1 MNTKKTIKIL
11 FVLSIILIV
20 GAPFFPNI
28 MYSIIEMLHYNFID
42 HRRIEIISCM
52 RTCGVMLS
60 LWGIALYL
68 KMDK

>member
-1 MNTKKTIKIL
+1 MNTKRNIKIL
-11 FVLSIILIV
+11 FVLSIILIL

-28 MYSIIEMLHYNFID
+28 MYSIIETLHYNFID
-42 HRRIEIISCM
+42 YRRVEIISCM

-60 LWGIALYL
+60 IWGIVLYL